1 MNFKRTIPVVI
12 LFAVALLSAQHT
24 SAQRT
29 AQQRKDSLQ
38 RVIAHTEGADR
49 KQAREELARIY
60 LVELRKE
67 GVLDTLLSLY
77 DTLEADARSAEDI
90 SAEGIVKAN
99 RISAYFNKGLDN
111 EVIAK
116 APPVLEFLAEN
127 GLWKDFYQ
135 SSNCVIEA
143 YRRKGDYDKSLEEAE
158 KTYLTAKERDDHGG
172 MGMAQ
177 LALSKIYSS
186 LRRYPEAEK
195 CMRECIDLLQD
206 QTPYLNYLATAY
218 NRLAVTLIGQERYD
232 EALETA
238 RATEQVNRR
247 YEEASHSPQP
257 NVWYNLWLTYTDI
270 YRQTGAFD
278 KAQLYVDKIDSIT
291 KGSVRMYKERGHIL
305 YGKRR
310 YAEALEML
318 DSAILL
324 FPRSLEPK
332 ALKLMTLAQMRE
344 PDKAVQ
350 LFSEVIG
357 ELEALH
363 NETFNARLDE
373 LRTQYEVDKHIA
385 EKERN
390 RHYFLFALGG
400 CLLLAILLGVT
411 FYFNR
416 VITRKNIGLYNR
428 IKEQDRIEE
437 ELLRLRALAEHS
449 DGENASDADAPSQ
462 LPGDA
467 QQRELVERLRE
478 YLLRDGNLIQPEL
491 GRDDLVTVLGTNR
504 STLSEAVKAVTG
516 KTPMEY
522 LRSIQLEE
530 ARHLLDRHPELTV
543 EAVAC
548 ECGFNAPNTFYRL
561 FRKQYGISPAEYR
574 KIARTQGS

>member
-12 LFAVALLSAQHT
+12 LFAAALLSAPHA

-60 LVELRKE
+60 QVELRKE
-67 GVLDTLLSLY
+67 GVLDTLLALY

-135 SSNCVIEA
+135 TSSCVIEA

-257 NVWYNLWLTYTDI
+257 NAWYNLWLTYTDI

-291 KGSVRMYKERGHIL
+291 KGSIRMYKERGHIL

-310 YAEALEML
+310 YADALEML

-357 ELEALH
+357 EHEALH
-363 NETFNARLDE
+363 NKTFNARLDE

-449 DGENASDADAPSQ
+449 DGENASDVDAASQ

-522 LRSIQLEE
+522 LRSVQLEE
-530 ARHLLDRHPELTV
+530 ARRLLDRHPELTV